1 MARFAVYD
9 SNAVEFIFA
18 GIPIKEGRPKDGFL
32 TVTPESGN
40 YGRVQDTNSLVT
52 RYKTNNRVYTVEVSL
67 HQSSIHHA
75 QLQAIFGADSLAVDG
90 SGVSSALIKDLN
102 GSTLITFPHI
112 WVEKQPDLTW
122 AEEVQ
127 VWTWVLT
134 AVSDGHLVVVGG
146 N

>member
-1 MARFAVYD
+1 MSRFAIYD

-18 GIPIKEGRPKDGFL
+18 GIPIKEGRPKEGFL
-32 TVTPESGN
+32 TAAPVSGN
-40 YGRVQDTNSLVT
+40 FGTVQDTNGLVT
-52 RYKTNNRVYTVEVSL
+52 RYKTQNRIYTVEVTL

-112 WVEKQPDLTW
+112 WVEKQPDLEW
-122 AEEVQ
+122 GEEVKE
-127 VWTWVLT
+127 WTWVLT